1 MPTAPSTQ
9 IAKAAIIT
17 PQPRAIRKTDW
28 STNRT
33 INSIAQPKTAKM
45 AAAAMKSAPVQR
57 TSSVNNIPMAGR
69 RSKTPRIAQRAGRQ
83 RPRLAARELVDTVT
97 DTLHRRYFHM
107 RLECL
112 QVGERTLPYGFRPDP
127 HLDIHIAFSAPQL
140 LPFVNVDPQ
149 QLERS
154 KAMICG
160 GRFVLFAVTKRAKR
174 MFG

>member
-1 MPTAPSTQ
+1 MPTAPSAQ

-17 PQPRAIRKTDW
+17 PQTRAIRKIDW

-33 INSIAQPKTAKM
+33 INSIAQPKTAKI

-57 TSSVNNIPMAGR
+57 TSSVNNIAMAGR
-69 RSKTPRIAQRAGRQ
+69 MSETPRIVQRTGRQ
-83 RPRLAARELVDTVT
+83 RPRLAARELADTVT

-127 HLDIHIAFSAPQL
+127 EADVRGRSRAPGSGRL
-140 LPFVNVDPQ
+140 LTSREGGLGSYVQ
-149 QLERS
+149 QVSTPSPLNES
-154 KAMICG
+154 T
-160 GRFVLFAVTKRAKR
+160 LSS
-174 MFG
+174 